1 MSIKLVTERI
11 ILREMEISDLD
22 NFHFLET
29 DETIL
34 KYYGNYPKRNI
45 QETRDL
51 LNYVIA
57 QYEKFKTGR
66 LAMIDKTNNE
76 YIGWCGIKHN
86 DNQRHNY
93 KNYYDLGYRLKP
105 EFWGKGFATEASKA
119 CIQYCFEILNLNKIH
134 AIVNIENRQSINV
147 IEKLGTF
154 TKEKFIEN
162 DCIKNWY
169 SIINENHGSNQEFDH
184 LNFNMLKHKFNIELM
199 Q

>member
-1 MSIKLVTERI
+1 MSIELVTDRI
-11 ILREMEISDLD
+11 ILRELEISDLE

-45 QETRDL
+45 LETKDL

-57 QYEKFKTGR
+57 QYEKFNTGR
-66 LAMIDKTNNE
+66 LAMIHKINNE
-76 YIGWCGIKHN
+76 YMGWCGIKYN
-86 DNQRHNY
+86 EQQRHNY
-93 KNYYDLGYRLKP
+93 THYYDLGYRLKP

-119 CIQYCFEILNLNKIH
+119 CIQYGFDKLKLNKIH

-147 IEKLGTF
+147 IEKLGKF
-154 TKEKFIEN
+154 TKENFIEN
-162 DCIKNWY
+162 NCTKNWY
-169 SIINENHGSNQEFDH
+169 SIINEHQGIRDEFETIN
-184 LNFNMLKHKFNIELM
+184 LNMSKHKFNIELM